1 MKKNR
6 TNAEIQWR
14 KSRSDERWEKR
25 ADYLMGFFSQVTT
38 ALPRQISH
46 QNTLNASS
54 KMVAGLE
61 LHRT

>member
-6 TNAEIQWR
+6 TSAEIQWR

-25 ADYLMGFFSQVTT
+25 ADYLMEFFSQVTT
-38 ALPRQISH
+38 VLPRQISH
-46 QNTLNASS
+46 QNTVKASS
-54 KMVAGLE
+54 KMAAHLE